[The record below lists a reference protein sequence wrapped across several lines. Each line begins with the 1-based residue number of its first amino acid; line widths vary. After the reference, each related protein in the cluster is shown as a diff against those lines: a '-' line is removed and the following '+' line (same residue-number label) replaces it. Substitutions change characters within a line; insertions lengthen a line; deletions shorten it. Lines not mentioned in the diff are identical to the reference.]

1 MGRDRTVSS
10 GVGWGGAGRGGTG
23 RGGLGWAELG
33 YARLGCCM
41 VGRVRIWHGII
52 LGCPSIMTGCKV

>member
-1 MGRDRTVSS
+1 MGR
-10 GVGWGGAGRGGTG
+10 VGWA
-23 RGGLGWAELG
+23 GLGWAGLG
-33 YARLGCCM
+33 WAGLGCCM